1 MRQLKAHAVERA
13 EGQRNRKRALK
24 VNAALLHARLKRAL
38 EGSMR
43 ADRDLRLATEAQEWL
58 WKHLCRTV
66 IDQVNFSSREEPTIM
81 VYLLAR
87 SKSQPDRTNISV
99 DDIKAFRKKMYLLL
113 HPDRNHQ
120 PGAGAAFV
128 KFRRKT
134 DDLLARMS
142 RSTYRPTAAPTQR
155 QLTLQVQLEE
165 REALQETVSRLAKRL
180 HGAEQELKDAKEA
193 WGAAQDAL
201 PTSARKAR
209 PVIRP
214 DSSQGGACHRCG
226 GPPCPLTQ
234 FWCATCSRQLTGR

>member
-1 MRQLKAHAVERA
+1 M
-13 EGQRNRKRALK
+13 
-24 VNAALLHARLKRAL
+24 
-38 EGSMR
+38 S
-43 ADRDLRLATEAQEWL
+43 
-58 WKHLCRTV
+58 
-66 IDQVNFSSREEPTIM
+66 
-81 VYLLAR
+81 YLLAR
-87 SKSQPDRTNISV
+87 SQPNRATIGV
-99 DDIKAFRKKMYLLL
+99 EAVKAFAKKLYLLL

-142 RSTYRPTAAPTQR
+142 RSTYRPTAAPTPR

-180 HGAEQELKDAKEA
+180 HGAEQELRDAKEA
-193 WGAAQDAL
+193 WGAAQNAL
-201 PTSARKAR
+201 PASARKAR
-209 PVIRP
+209 PVIRA

-234 FWCATCSRQLTGR
+234 FWCATCSRHLTGR